1 MKKTKR
7 LLTLLLA
14 FVMLMSTNVTAFAS
28 NTTTLSIETIN
39 ANDYIYVNGKYFS
52 QKEFTDLLNATTP
65 EKSLVKQNNQNN
77 QNKSNSLMAAPAVV
91 AVYFVPGLGEV
102 ALLATGVIVIGAVA
116 YAAGSWA
123 YDTFTNWL
131 QTSAKQEAKD
141 AADSV
146 SNKVKVSGSND
157 KIDLGQ
163 FTDKN
168 GNTPKNKKSGVFTS
182 KKDNRYTIEKD
193 TAGHTGYDGTVKAW
207 KLFLSGKRVASLNS
221 AGKIVGK

>member
-28 NTTTLSIETIN
+28 NTTTLSIEIIN

-65 EKSLVKQNNQNN
+65 EKSLVKQNNQNS
-77 QNKSNSLMAAPAVV
+77 QNKTNSLMAAPAVV

-102 ALLATGVIVIGAVA
+102 ALLATGVIVIGAVG

>member
-39 ANDYIYVNGKYFS
+39 AKDYIYVNGKYFS

-65 EKSLVKQNNQNN
+65 EKSLVKQSN
-77 QNKSNSLMAAPAVV
+77 QNKSSTTLMAGPGIV

-102 ALLATGVIVIGAVA
+102 ALLATGVIVIGAVG
-116 YAAGSWA
+116 YAAGTWA
-123 YDTFTNWL
+123 YDTFHNWL
-131 QTSAKQEAKD
+131 KTSAKQEAKD

-193 TAGHTGYDGTVKAW
+193 TAGHSGYDGTVKAW

>member
-1 MKKTKR
+1 MRKTKR
-7 LLTLLLA
+7 LLALLLA

-28 NTTTLSIETIN
+28 NTTPQSSETNN
-39 ANDYIYVNGKYFS
+39 ANDYIYINGKYFS
-52 QKEFTDLLNATTP
+52 QEEFSALLNATTP
-65 EKSLVKQNNQNN
+65 EKSLVNQNN
-77 QNKSNSLMAAPAVV
+77 QNKPTTLMAAPAVV

-102 ALLATGVIVIGAVA
+102 ALLATGVIVIGSVA
-116 YAAGSWA
+116 YMAGTWA
-123 YDTFTNWL
+123 YDTFNNWL
-131 QTSAKQEAKD
+131 KTSAKQEAKD

-146 SNKVKVSGSND
+146 SNKVKVNGSND

-168 GNTPKNKKSGVFTS
+168 GNTPKNKKSGIFTS
-182 KKDNRYTIEKD
+182 RKDNRYTIEKD
-193 TAGHTGYDGTVKAW
+193 TAGHTGYDGTIKAW